1 MRYVA
6 LAVAVLS
13 FVSSA
18 SAWAGP
24 IQGNY
29 LEARTADIYTGPCFS
44 NSEVF
49 ITGHQALMAW
59 QVQSGEWNG
68 VDLSGLTVAAA
79 VRGTTTFSEDQ
90 PTKAQAVLIVDEKA
104 TSSQRDALI
113 AMAQSLGGDRLKHIV
128 GVKASP
134 MSLTV
139 EQASSHG
146 HGASAVKAA
155 AHHETPQAPRAS
167 FYAPGLAEIMTRPL
181 NANDCVCGNE
191 VVAYPP
197 LSRGTKVL
205 PAYTLGNAFR
215 SHELG
220 TRWDDPN
227 CRSSFVGT
235 FSSESRPVV
244 AIEPTQE

>member
-13 FVSSA
+13 FVPSP
-18 SAWAGP
+18 SAWAGA

-68 VDLSGLTVAAA
+68 VDLGGLTVAAA

-90 PTKAQAVLIVDEKA
+90 PAKAQTVLIVDEKA

-113 AMAQSLGGDRLKHIV
+113 AMAQSLGGARLRNVV
-128 GVKASP
+128 GVKTSP
-134 MSLTV
+134 MNLTV
-139 EQASSHG
+139 EPAVSHG
-146 HGASAVKAA
+146 HGASTTKA
-155 AHHETPQAPRAS
+155 AHHDTPQAPRAS
-167 FYAPGLAEIMTRPL
+167 FWAPGLAEIMTRPL

-191 VVAYPP
+191 VVAYQP

-215 SHELG
+215 SNELG

-244 AIEPTQE
+244 ASDPTQD